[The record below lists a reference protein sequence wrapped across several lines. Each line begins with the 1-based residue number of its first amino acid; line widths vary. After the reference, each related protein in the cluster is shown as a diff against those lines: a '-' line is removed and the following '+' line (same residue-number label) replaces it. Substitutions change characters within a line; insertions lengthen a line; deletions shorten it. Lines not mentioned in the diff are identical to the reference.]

1 MQPWLIQLLLLI
13 GMTANAQ
20 TVAVRHEVLITELMP
35 DPSPVVGLPAGEF
48 IEVTNISA
56 RTIDLK
62 GWKVTDG
69 NSTGVVP
76 QSLNLSPGSRVIL
89 CSRGY
94 VGEFSS
100 HGTSVGF
107 SGFPSLDNDGDLIV
121 LQSPEGRT
129 IHAVAYNP
137 SWYGNAVKASGGWS
151 LEMIDEGSPCLGAE
165 NWTASRNP
173 LGGSPGRPNSVEGTR
188 RDSVPPR
195 LLRTY
200 ALDSMSLVAVFSESL
215 DSASAGDRMRY
226 EIDRQMGRP
235 FSVKPLAPLFD
246 EVAIRLAGPL
256 NPKTV
261 YMLSAQTMRDCA
273 GNPMET
279 KGEVRTGWP
288 ERPVE
293 GQIRINEILFDPV
306 KDGSDYVE
314 VLNLGPGIV
323 DASRLFL
330 GPSSAASQAQHL
342 RKASE
347 KPLLFF
353 PGDHLVFTEDKASLL
368 RQHSAAD
375 DRLIVETGTLPSL
388 PDDSGS
394 LAVMDAAGRELDA
407 FRYSARMHH
416 PLLYDRQ
423 GIALERVDP
432 RSPTMDP
439 SNWHSASTDAGYGS
453 PTRRNT
459 QYAVTDTVVGV
470 IHVEPATISPD
481 MDGRDDLL
489 TVSYRFRENGYRLS
503 MSVYDIFGRKVAM
516 PVRNALCGTEGR
528 LRWNGMGEADTRL
541 PSGPYYLVMEASYEK
556 GRNRMWRRPVV
567 VAYRR

>member
-1 MQPWLIQLLLLI
+1 
-13 GMTANAQ
+13 MTANAQ

-48 IEVTNISA
+48 IEVTNISG

-94 VGEFSS
+94 VGQYLP
-100 HGTSVGF
+100 HGTSIGL

-129 IHAVAYNP
+129 IHAVAYHP
-137 SWYGNAVKASGGWS
+137 SWYGNAVKAAGGWS
-151 LEMIDEGSPCLGAE
+151 LEMIDTGSPCLGVE
-165 NWTASRNP
+165 NWTASTDP
-173 LGGSPGRPNSVEGTR
+173 AGGSPGRRNSVEGKR
-188 RDSVPPR
+188 KDSLPPR
-195 LLRTY
+195 LVRTY
-200 ALDSMSLVAVFSESL
+200 AVDSVNLVVVFSESL
-215 DSASAGDRMRY
+215 DSSSAGDRMRY

-235 FSVKPLAPLFD
+235 SSVRPLPPLFNEVAVRLAAPLM
-246 EVAIRLAGPL
+246 
-256 NPKTV
+256 PKTV
-261 YMLSAQTMRDCA
+261 YMLSAETVRDCA

-279 KGEVRTGWP
+279 KGEVSAGWP

-314 VLNLGPGIV
+314 ILNLGPGIG

-330 GPSSAASQAQHL
+330 GPSSAASQAQNL

-347 KPLLFF
+347 KPFLLF

-368 RQHSAAD
+368 RQHPAAD
-375 DRLIVETGTLPSL
+375 DRLIVELGTLPSL

-394 LAVMDAAGRELDA
+394 LVVMDAAGGELDA
-407 FRYSARMHH
+407 FRHSARMHH

-423 GIALERVDP
+423 GVALERVDP

-489 TVSYRFRENGYRLS
+489 TVSYRFREYGYRLS
-503 MSVYDIFGRKVAM
+503 MSVYDIFGRRVAM

-528 LRWNGMGEADTRL
+528 FRWNGMGDADTRL
-541 PSGPYYLVMEASYEK
+541 PSGPYYLVMEASDPK
-556 GRNRMWRRPVV
+556 GRNRVWRRPVV
-567 VAYRR
+567 VAYVR

>member
-1 MQPWLIQLLLLI
+1 
-13 GMTANAQ
+13 MTANGQ
-20 TVAVRHEVLITELMP
+20 TAAVRHEVLITELMP

-48 IEVTNISA
+48 IEVTNVSA
-56 RTIDLK
+56 RAIDLK
-62 GWKVTDG
+62 GWRVTDG
-69 NSTGVVP
+69 NSTAVVS

-94 VGEFSS
+94 IGEFSS
-100 HGTSVGF
+100 HGSSIGL

-137 SWYGNAVKASGGWS
+137 SWYGNAVKAAGGWS
-151 LEMIDEGSPCLGAE
+151 LEMIDAGAPCLGAE
-165 NWTASRNP
+165 NWRASRDP
-173 LGGSPGRPNSVEGTR
+173 LGGSPGRSNSVEGTM
-188 RDSVPPR
+188 RDSLPPR

-200 ALDSMSLVAVFSESL
+200 ALDSVSIVAVFSESL

-235 FSVKPLAPLFD
+235 ASARPLAPLFN
-246 EVAIRLAGPL
+246 EVAIRLAGPMM
-256 NPKTV
+256 PGTV
-261 YMLSAQTMRDCA
+261 YMLHAETVNDCA
-273 GNPMET
+273 GNPME
-279 KGEVRTGWP
+279 KKAEVRTGWP
-288 ERPVE
+288 ERSVE
-293 GQIRINEILFDPV
+293 GQIRINEILFNPV
-306 KDGSDYVE
+306 KDGSEYVE

-330 GPSSAASQAQHL
+330 GPSSAASQAHNL

-347 KPLLFF
+347 KPFLFF
-353 PGDHLVFTEDKASLL
+353 PGDHLVFTEDKDAVLH
-368 RQHSAAD
+368 RHPDAD
-375 DRLIVETGTLPSL
+375 ESLIVETGTLPSL

-394 LAVMDAAGRELDA
+394 MVVMDASGRELDA
-407 FRYSARMHH
+407 FRYRARMHH

-423 GIALERVDP
+423 GVALERVDP
-432 RSPTMDP
+432 RSLTMDP

-470 IHVEPATISPD
+470 IHVEPSTISPD

-489 TVSYRFRENGYRLS
+489 TVSYRFRENGHRVS
-503 MSVYDIFGRKVAM
+503 MSVYDMLGRRVAM

-528 LRWNGMGEADTRL
+528 FRWNGMGEADTRL
-541 PSGPYYLVMEASYEK
+541 PSGPYYLVMETIDRNG
-556 GRNRMWRRPVV
+556 GRRIWRRPLVI
-567 VAYRR
+567 AYRR